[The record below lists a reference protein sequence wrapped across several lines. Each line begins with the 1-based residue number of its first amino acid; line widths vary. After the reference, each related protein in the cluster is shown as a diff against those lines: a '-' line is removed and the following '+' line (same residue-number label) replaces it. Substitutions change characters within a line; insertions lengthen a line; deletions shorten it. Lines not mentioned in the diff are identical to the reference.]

1 MDHENSSLEKAKT
14 GYQEFHTGKEVYG
27 NFLLLLTAAVS
38 LDGLGL
44 SFDEKDQFSRK
55 ELVKGRENL
64 RDKNLKVVEASTYSQ
79 KGAKR

>member
-1 MDHENSSLEKAKT
+1 MLAKWTMKTSSLEKAKT

-44 SFDEKDQFSRK
+44 SFVRRISLAGKSLSKVGRISETKISR
-55 ELVKGRENL
+55 
-64 RDKNLKVVEASTYSQ
+64 
-79 KGAKR
+79 